1 MEKIYTRPN
10 SMNPRAT
17 GYCPG
22 CLHGV
27 ATRLICELI
36 DEFGIQE
43 RTTSVLPIGCS
54 SMGVFHFDT
63 DLVVSLHGRAP
74 AVATGI
80 KRCAPERF
88 VYSYQGDGDLAAI
101 GLSEI
106 MHAAN
111 RGENITSIFVNN
123 SIYGMTGR
131 TGGAYDAD
139 RPESNDRA
147 GWQKTGAGRLSYE
160 DVRDPLPVGSACLYR
175 EMRAGHAGAHQG
187 SKRALA
193 KDSRTSWRTKVS
205 PLLN

>member
-80 KRCAPERF
+80 KR
-88 VYSYQGDGDLAAI
+88 
-101 GLSEI
+101 LSLI
-106 MHAAN
+106 H
-111 RGENITSIFVNN
+111 I
-123 SIYGMTGR
+123 
-131 TGGAYDAD
+131 
-139 RPESNDRA
+139 
-147 GWQKTGAGRLSYE
+147 
-160 DVRDPLPVGSACLYR
+160 
-175 EMRAGHAGAHQG
+175 
-187 SKRALA
+187 
-193 KDSRTSWRTKVS
+193 
-205 PLLN
+205 